1 MADRSAGA
9 PLTWRS
15 SADSVLRPNI
25 RLLCT
30 LGLWQ
35 PADSALFHAY
45 TVAVLAVGVA
55 HIAVA
60 AVGIWYRPG
69 DLAEVTIGLANVFVI
84 FTALSKSLLFVSRRP
99 LFYALA
105 RRVDLMTVEQQAFC
119 TSDPTLQHAVSIA
132 RRRAGRLSV
141 FFHWYVLVADI
152 LWSLIPLVQA
162 SKEKRWP
169 FQQMPLGTWERSP
182 FYELSY
188 LLQCASTVF
197 FSLISVDVD
206 CFFVAVMIH
215 ITVQLRI
222 LTSRFATI
230 GTGMNVT
237 VNELDCQA
245 SRLKDAIHE
254 QLRACV
260 ETHQN
265 LLRLVSFLNVVM
277 SPVAMLQLAVGAV
290 SSCMVLFPATYS
302 TDNAA
307 AMKCWAALPV
317 LGIQLYLYCSTAHH
331 LKDQGEAV
339 SSAVYCCAWPE
350 SGCRLQ
356 RSLLLVMCR
365 AQRPL
370 VLTAGLMFPINR
382 ATFLSLV
389 NATYSYYTVLKHVNN
404 R

>member
-45 TVAVLAVGVA
+45 TAAVLAVGVA

-69 DLAEVTIGLANVFVI
+69 DLAEVTIGLANVFVV

-119 TSDPTLQHAVSIA
+119 TGDPTLQQVVSIA
-132 RRRAGRLSV
+132 RKRAGRLSV

-169 FQQMPLGTWERSP
+169 FQQMPLGTWSRSP

-188 LLQCASTVF
+188 MLQCASTVY

-206 CFFVAVMIH
+206 CFFVAVMTH

-222 LTSRFATI
+222 LTSRFATV

-237 VNELDCQA
+237 VSELDSQA
-245 SRLKDAIHE
+245 SRLKDVIHE

-265 LLRLVSFLNVVM
+265 VLRSVEKFSRREY
-277 SPVAMLQLAVGAV
+277 G
-290 SSCMVLFPATYS
+290 
-302 TDNAA
+302 
-307 AMKCWAALPV
+307 
-317 LGIQLYLYCSTAHH
+317 
-331 LKDQGEAV
+331 
-339 SSAVYCCAWPE
+339 
-350 SGCRLQ
+350 
-356 RSLLLVMCR
+356 
-365 AQRPL
+365 
-370 VLTAGLMFPINR
+370 
-382 ATFLSLV
+382 
-389 NATYSYYTVLKHVNN
+389 
-404 R
+404 